1 MIDCPPHHERASN
14 IMSRLLRSGAIFS
27 AMTMISRVLGLV
39 RDAVFARYF
48 PVDGAYEAFLV
59 AFRIPN
65 LMRRLVAEGA
75 FSLAFVPVLSEYK
88 QKRSRAELKDLIDH
102 VAGTL
107 ALILLI
113 ISIIGVLASPW
124 IIASFAAGFE
134 GKEGARP
141 ELATDLLRIT
151 FPYILFISLSAL
163 IAGILNTFQNFAIPA
178 LTPVLLNIVLIISA
192 VWVAPLFDDPVTALA
207 WGVLFGGI
215 VQLAFQVPFVYRLG
229 LLPTPKFKW
238 RHTGV
243 NKIMKLMA
251 PAIIGS
257 SAAQINLLLNTF
269 IASFLVVGSMGWLYY
284 SDRFVELP
292 LALFGVAIGT
302 VILPKLSQ
310 DHADYQIGSEAK
322 EAFSATLDWAIRIGL
337 LIALPAT
344 AGLVLLAMPIL
355 VTVIGYGAFTWHDT
369 QMSALS
375 LMTYALGLPA
385 FILVKILA
393 PGFYARQDTK
403 TPVKIGLIAIG
414 TNMLLNVAIVLPWFL
429 SGHTGAHAGLALSTA
444 LAAYVNAGLLFY
456 VLYKQ
461 GIFQAQ
467 RGWLRYGLK
476 IMVATAL
483 MSTLLYVFIPADL
496 WWKQAAAIERI
507 MCLLLLIAVAMSSFF
522 ATLYLLRLN
531 IRQLLR
537 H

>member
-1 MIDCPPHHERASN
+1 MIGCFSPQQRAIN

-88 QKRSRAELKDLIDH
+88 EKRSRAELKDLIDH
-102 VAGTL
+102 VTGTL
-107 ALILLI
+107 ALILLL
-113 ISIIGVLASPW
+113 ISVIGVLASPW

-134 GKEGARP
+134 DKVGARP
-141 ELATDLLRIT
+141 ELAIDLLRIT

-163 IAGILNTFQNFAIPA
+163 VAGILNTFQNFAIPS

-192 VWVAPLFDDPVTALA
+192 IWISPLFSDPVTALA
-207 WGVLFGGI
+207 WGVLIGGI
-215 VQLAFQVPFVYRLG
+215 VQLGFQLPFVHRLG
-229 LLPTPKFKW
+229 LLPKPKFKW
-238 RHTGV
+238 GHAGV
-243 NKIMKLMA
+243 KKIMKLMA

-269 IASFLVVGSMGWLYY
+269 IASFLAVGSMGWLYY

-310 DHADYQIGSEAK
+310 DHANNQYDGNN
-322 EAFSATLDWAIRIGL
+322 AFSATLDWAIRIGL

-355 VTVIGYGAFTWHDT
+355 FTVIGYGAFTWHDT

-393 PGFYARQDTK
+393 PGFYSRQDTK
-403 TPVKIGLIAIG
+403 TPVKIGLISIAA
-414 TNMLLNVAIVLPWFL
+414 NMLFNVAIVLPWFM
-429 SGHTGAHAGLALSTA
+429 GGYTGAHAGLALSTA

-456 VLYKQ
+456 ILYKQ

-467 RGWLRYGLK
+467 VGWLRYSLK
-476 IMVATAL
+476 IIVATGL
-483 MSTLLYVFIPADL
+483 MSAILVVFIPADV
-496 WWKQAAAIERI
+496 WWQQAVALERI
-507 MCLLLLIAVAMSSFF
+507 TALLLLIIAAIASFF
-522 ATLYLLRLN
+522 ATLYVLRVN

>member
-1 MIDCPPHHERASN
+1 
-14 IMSRLLRSGAIFS
+14 MSRLLRSGAIFS

-88 QKRSRAELKDLIDH
+88 EKRSRAELKDLIDH
-102 VAGTL
+102 VTGAL
-107 ALILLI
+107 VLILLL
-113 ISIIGVLASPW
+113 ISIIGIFVSPW

-134 GKEGARP
+134 DKVGARP
-141 ELATDLLRIT
+141 ELAADLLQIT

-163 IAGILNTFQNFAIPA
+163 VAGILNTFQHFAIPS

-192 VWVAPLFDDPVTALA
+192 IWIAPLFADPVTALA
-207 WGVLFGGI
+207 WGVLVGGI
-215 VQLAFQVPFVYRLG
+215 VQLAFQLPFVYKLG
-229 LLPTPKFKW
+229 LLPKPKFK
-238 RHTGV
+238 RGHSGV
-243 NKIMKLMA
+243 KKIMKLMA
-251 PAIIGS
+251 PAVLGS

-269 IASFLVVGSMGWLYY
+269 IASFLAVGSMGWLYY

-310 DHADYQIGSEAK
+310 DHANSHPEHNGKQ
-322 EAFSATLDWAIRIGL
+322 AFSETLDWAIRIGL

-393 PGFYARQDTK
+393 PGFYSRQDTK
-403 TPVKIGLIAIG
+403 TPVKIGLISIAA
-414 TNMLLNVAIVLPWFL
+414 NMLLNLAIVLPWFM
-429 SGHTGAHAGLALSTA
+429 GGYAGAHAGLALSTA
-444 LAAYVNAGLLFY
+444 LAAYLNAGLLFY
-456 VLYKQ
+456 ILHKQ

-467 RGWLRYGLK
+467 TGWLIYSAK
-476 IMVATAL
+476 IVFATGL
-483 MSTLLYVFIPADL
+483 MSVLLYFLMPEEL

-507 MCLLLLIAVAMSSFF
+507 TWLLLLIGSAISSFF
-522 ATLYLLRLN
+522 AILYILRLN

>member
-1 MIDCPPHHERASN
+1 
-14 IMSRLLRSGAIFS
+14 MSRLLRSGAIFS

-88 QKRSRAELKDLIDH
+88 EKRSRAELKDLIDH
-102 VAGTL
+102 VAGAL

-113 ISIIGVLASPW
+113 ISVIGVLASPW
-124 IIASFAAGFE
+124 IISSFAAGFE
-134 GKEGARP
+134 DKAGARP
-141 ELATDLLRIT
+141 ELAADLLRIT

-163 IAGILNTFQNFAIPA
+163 IAGILNTFQRFAIPS

-192 VWVAPLFDDPVTALA
+192 IWFAPLFADPVTALA
-207 WGVLFGGI
+207 WGVLIGGV
-215 VQLAFQVPFVYRLG
+215 VQLAFQLPFVHKLG
-229 LLPTPKFKW
+229 LLPRPRFK
-238 RHTGV
+238 RGHKGV
-243 NKIMKLMA
+243 KKIMRLMA
-251 PAIIGS
+251 PAILGS

-269 IASFLVVGSMGWLYY
+269 IASFLAVGSMGWLYY

-310 DHADYQIGSEAK
+310 DHADSNGKQ
-322 EAFSATLDWAIRIGL
+322 AFSATLDWAIRIGF

-393 PGFYARQDTK
+393 PGFYSRQDTK
-403 TPVKIGLIAIG
+403 TPVKIGLISIAA
-414 TNMLLNVAIVLPWFL
+414 NMLLNVAIVLPWFM
-429 SGHTGAHAGLALSTA
+429 GGYAGAHAGLALSTA
-444 LAAYVNAGLLFY
+444 LAAYINAGLLFY
-456 VLYKQ
+456 ILYKQ

-467 RGWLRYGLK
+467 TGWSGYFLK
-476 IMVATAL
+476 VLLATSL
-483 MSTLLYVFIPADL
+483 MSAVLFFSIPNDL
-496 WWKQAAAIERI
+496 WWQNAPALERI
-507 MCLLLLIAVAMSSFF
+507 MALLLLIATAIASFF
-522 ATLYLLRLN
+522 AVLFVLRVN